1 MSIIVDSEK
10 YLYYKDCEESLRK
23 ILDIMKDEEFQS
35 YYEPILSHKDTI
47 KIWDYYIIDIY
58 GYASNVNNKKE
69 KKDESNIQDR

>member
-1 MSIIVDSEK
+1 MSIIVDKDK
-10 YLYYKDCEESLRK
+10 YLYYKNCEKSLRK

-58 GYASNVNNKKE
+58 SYASIVKINKGEKE
-69 KKDESNIQDR
+69 NESNV